1 MTPQY
6 HSLLAGERAR
16 CAGSVTG
23 RPLPVLRPYV
33 VGYAGFSA
41 DTDGCPAQRRMLPL
55 NVTTVIIDIEGVPGL
70 VTGPR
75 DTPVVCDQAV
85 WRNGVALGLT
95 PAGASALLGLP
106 ARELVNQT
114 LPLSAVLGRRAGDLA
129 GRLGQVPGWPERFAL
144 LDTWLATRL
153 RPERVTDGPVL
164 RAWSRLQHPTTSTSI
179 GGLAAELGISHRGL
193 QLGFQR
199 HIGLSPRSVAR
210 IARFQHAVYGLS
222 RPGTGP
228 AMATAYG
235 YADQP
240 HFSREVRAMSGLT
253 ATELFAFVQANEGV
267 AG

>member
-16 CAGSVTG
+16 CAG
-23 RPLPVLRPYV
+23 PVAGLAPAALRPYV
-33 VGYAGFSA
+33 VGYAGFTA
-41 DTDGCPAQRRMLPL
+41 DTGGCPAQRRLLPM

-75 DTPVVCDQAV
+75 NTPLVCEQTV
-85 WRNGVALGLT
+85 WRHGVALGLT
-95 PAGASALLGLP
+95 PAGVSALLGLP
-106 ARELVNQT
+106 ACELVNQT
-114 LPLSAVLGRRAGDLA
+114 LPLDAILGRRAEDLA
-129 GRLGQVPGWPERFAL
+129 GRLGQVSGWPARFAL
-144 LDTWLATRL
+144 LDMWLATRL
-153 RPERVTDGPVL
+153 RPERVPDGPAL
-164 RAWSRLQHPTTSTSI
+164 RAWWRLQHPTSATSI
-179 GGLAAELGISHRGL
+179 GGVAAELGLSPRGL

-199 HIGLSPRSVAR
+199 HIGLPPRSVAR
-210 IARFQHAVYGLS
+210 IARFQQAVYGLS
-222 RPGTGP
+222 RPGAGP

-253 ATELFAFVQANEGV
+253 ATELFAFVQDNEGA

>member
-16 CAGSVTG
+16 CAGSAAG
-23 RPLPVLRPYV
+23 LPLAALLPYV
-33 VGYAGFSA
+33 VGYAGFRA
-41 DTDGCPAQRRMLPL
+41 DTGGCPAQRRLLPL
-55 NVTTVIIDIEGVPGL
+55 NVTTMIIDIDGVPGL

-75 DTPVVCDQAV
+75 DTPVVCDQAG
-85 WRNGVALGLT
+85 WRNGVAVGLT
-95 PAGASALLGLP
+95 PAGVAALLGLP

-114 LPLSAVLGRRAGDLA
+114 LPLEAILGRRAEDLA
-129 GRLGQVPGWPERFAL
+129 GRLGQVPGWPARFAL

-153 RPERVTDGPVL
+153 HPERVADGPVL
-164 RAWSRLQHPTTSTSI
+164 RAWWRLQGTSAATSI
-179 GGLAAELGISHRGL
+179 GRLAGELGLSPRGL

-199 HIGLSPRSVAR
+199 HIGLPPRSVAR

-222 RPGTGP
+222 RPGAGP

-240 HFSREVRAMSGLT
+240 HFSRDVRAMSGLT